1 MKQRIGF
8 MKQIIGSCLLLMTV
22 VVTANAQS
30 YLGQW
35 YSEENDT
42 YLLFDADSLV
52 YAYGVESDNCY
63 EFETFAHA
71 DDGEFIT
78 LSDIE
83 GSVSFPYVLEA
94 DTLLITEGQEEVSYV
109 ASNQDLSSLLN
120 CADIYSWSCGNQ
132 GCFQTTVGD
141 GEYLS
146 EDDCTEFCS
155 FTSITEQEGM
165 RVLVYPNPFRDHA
178 VLEFKDNPIEYN
190 LYDINGRIHRSERV
204 IGKRLELKRGDL
216 PSGIYHLVVIW
227 KSKVSTVK
235 LMIE

>member
-1 MKQRIGF
+1 MKKSIGIF
-8 MKQIIGSCLLLMTV
+8 LLLMTV
-22 VVTANAQS
+22 AVTANAQS

-52 YAYGVESDNCY
+52 YAYGVEPDNCY

-94 DTLLITEGQEEVSYV
+94 DTLLITEEQEEGSYV

-132 GCFQTTVGD
+132 GCFQTNVGD

-146 EDDCTEFCS
+146 EDDCSEFCS
-155 FTSITEQEGM
+155 ATSIEEVEGK
-165 RVLVYPNPFRDHA
+165 RVLVYPNPFRDHTL
-178 VLEFKDNPIEYN
+178 LEFKDNPIEFN
-190 LYDINGRIHRSERV
+190 LYDINGRILRSEKV
-204 IGKRLELKRGDL
+204 IGNRMQLNKRDL
-216 PSGIYHLVVIW
+216 PAGIYHLEVIW
-227 KSKVSTVK
+227 ESTVSTVK